1 MTSPSLEQLVAELK
15 RNYLHKEPTPLGPGN
30 RPALLVVDFIEGFTS
45 IQSPFGGP
53 WDDAIAHT
61 ADLLREAHRND
72 VPAIFTT
79 VEFDKSDAETNLL
92 IRKAPAVA
100 ALTRGSH
107 WTHIDHRLPRH
118 PTDFVISK
126 KHGSAFFGTDLAAR
140 LKSMQIDT
148 LLIAGC
154 VTSGCVRASAVDAA
168 QYGFRPLVVREAVG
182 DRSVLANEANL
193 LDIAA
198 RYGDVISI
206 GEGRGIVS
214 RQGAKD
220 AKLAKNN
227 SDCSDL

>member
-1 MTSPSLEQLVAELK
+1 MS
-15 RNYLHKEPTPLGPGN
+15 YLHREPIALGPGQ
-30 RPALLVVDFIEGFTS
+30 RPAVLVVDFIEGFTS

-53 WDDAIAHT
+53 WDDAIAVT
-61 ADLLREAHRND
+61 ADLLRDAHRND

-79 VEFDKSDAETNLL
+79 VEFDPEDAEKNLL

-100 ALTRGSH
+100 ALARGSH
-107 WTHIDHRLPRH
+107 WTNIDHRLPRH
-118 PTDFVISK
+118 ATDQVISK

-140 LKSMQIDT
+140 LQAMQIDT

-182 DRSVLANEANL
+182 DRSPLAHEANL
-193 LDIAA
+193 MDITA

-206 GEGRGIVS
+206 EQAGSYLQS
-214 RQGAKD
+214 RV
-220 AKLAKNN
+220 
-227 SDCSDL
+227 